1 MQNASIFVIMKYMK
15 KTQNIK
21 RRSDCPI
28 SFGLD
33 IYGDKWTL
41 LILRDIMFYH
51 RTRFSDF
58 TPQEKIATNILADR
72 LDRLEMYEIIQK
84 KRDTERK
91 NQYIYSVTP
100 KGKDL
105 LPTLIDMTLWG
116 LAYDPNSLASEKFI
130 DRIKTEPRQLTLE
143 ISEAIEGDAF
153 TEYRRD
159 QMGINPGS

>member
-1 MQNASIFVIMKYMK
+1 MK
-15 KTQNIK
+15 KAQDTK

-33 IYGDKWTL
+33 IFGDKWTL

-58 TPQEKIATNILADR
+58 TPQEQIATNILADR
-72 LDRLEMYEIIQK
+72 LSRLEALDIIEK
-84 KRDTERK
+84 RRDTERK
-91 NQYIYSVTP
+91 NQYIYSITQ

-116 LAYDPNSLASEKFI
+116 LRYDPKSLANEDFVE
-130 DRIKTEPRQLTLE
+130 RIRLEPRQLVLE
-143 ISEAIEGDAF
+143 IAEAIESNTF
-153 TEYRRD
+153 TDYRRD
-159 QMGINPGS
+159 HMGINPVPSLAGE